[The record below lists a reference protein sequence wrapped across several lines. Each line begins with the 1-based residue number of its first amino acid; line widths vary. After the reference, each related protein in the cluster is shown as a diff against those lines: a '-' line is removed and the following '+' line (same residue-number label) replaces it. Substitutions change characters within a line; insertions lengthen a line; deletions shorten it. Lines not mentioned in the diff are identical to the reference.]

1 METVAPG
8 AGDVLRIVGG
18 VVSAAWAKG
27 RNANVTKK
35 ARTKRGA
42 TLLIMV
48 NGGFVAD
55 WQGFV
60 EYNRWAN

>member
-1 METVAPG
+1 MEMVAPG

-35 ARTKRGA
+35 ARTRRGAA

-48 NGGFVAD
+48 NGVL
-55 WQGFV
+55 
-60 EYNRWAN
+60 

>member
-35 ARTKRGA
+35 ARTRRGA

-48 NGGFVAD
+48 NRAL
-55 WQGFV
+55 
-60 EYNRWAN
+60 